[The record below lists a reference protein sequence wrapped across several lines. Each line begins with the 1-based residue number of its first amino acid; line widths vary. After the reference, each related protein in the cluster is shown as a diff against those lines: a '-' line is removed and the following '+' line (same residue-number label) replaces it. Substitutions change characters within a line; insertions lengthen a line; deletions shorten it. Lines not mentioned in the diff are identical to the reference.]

1 MPSDAFLMSLWTL
14 RNPIKVLFN
23 TEGLLLC
30 KNHTFLFDIGLV
42 GPAPT
47 SVRWT
52 CLMLDL
58 QLTLSDYLS
67 RSYSHLKNI
76 KLCANMTVKNMFT
89 SDLLLDPGEGKTFK
103 QWTSYCTCIYFIC
116 AVSCLTAVFRLK
128 WPDQVMKKKTGQCF
142 SVSLNR
148 KLQNQSIQQAKMMKY
163 SCTQTH
169 MLKLLKSLT
178 QSLLI
183 HCYYLLTGVSFSQ
196 AKLMGLTSSQ
206 GTGAIPREMSFP
218 VPKGGSWHDLYDYI
232 RYSYRYSV

>member
-14 RNPIKVLFN
+14 RNHIKVFLFN

-89 SDLLLDPGEGKTFK
+89 SDLLLDPGEGKDFQTMDVLL
-103 QWTSYCTCIYFIC
+103 YMYILY
-116 AVSCLTAVFRLK
+116 
-128 WPDQVMKKKTGQCF
+128 M
-142 SVSLNR
+142 
-148 KLQNQSIQQAKMMKY
+148 Y
-163 SCTQTH
+163 S
-169 MLKLLKSLT
+169 
-178 QSLLI
+178 
-183 HCYYLLTGVSFSQ
+183 
-196 AKLMGLTSSQ
+196 
-206 GTGAIPREMSFP
+206 
-218 VPKGGSWHDLYDYI
+218 
-232 RYSYRYSV
+232 